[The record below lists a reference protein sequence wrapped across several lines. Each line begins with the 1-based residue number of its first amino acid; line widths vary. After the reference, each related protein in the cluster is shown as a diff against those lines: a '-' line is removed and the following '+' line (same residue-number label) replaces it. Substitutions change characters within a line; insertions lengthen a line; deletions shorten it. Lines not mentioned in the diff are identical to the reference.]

1 MFRVTYRNVLRRGKG
16 LADFQQWLNAV
27 WKIQHSWGADSVFF
41 WSEKEGDCSLVI
53 CEYTVRDIDRWNRQ
67 AMSDEAFALSAPLD
81 AIAETRKITVRPVY
95 TADSAA
101 EWGGGRD
108 AREGRGGF

>member
-1 MFRVTYRNVLRRGKG
+1 MFRVTYRNVLRSGKG

-53 CEYTVRDIDRWNRQ
+53 CEYMVRDIDRWNRQ
-67 AMSDEAFALSAPLD
+67 AMSDEAFSLSEPLE
-81 AIAETRKITVRPVY
+81 AIAETCKITVRPVY
-95 TADSAA
+95 TAESITDQ
-101 EWGGGRD
+101 GGARDGRK
-108 AREGRGGF
+108 GRSEN